1 VADAPSYKN
10 RSIDN
15 MYSIRTKITIMTVCA
30 IIITMVFSAV
40 FGVIAIRKIGND
52 NSNQILLL
60 LCESGEKN
68 LDSYFDSVEQSVE
81 MVAAYVES
89 DLDGLSDKELQD
101 HMDRVSDIFKKM
113 TYDTNGI
120 LTYYYRIDPSIST
133 KTKGFWYVNQDGK
146 GFKEHKVTDIT
157 QYDTN
162 DTSKLVWFTVPKATK
177 EPVWLPPYITDNL
190 GARVISYNTPVYLD
204 GRFVGVIG
212 IEIDYKTMAEQ
223 VDSIT
228 LYENGY
234 AFLNDEEGNIIY
246 HPKMDVT
253 SMEYQPK
260 VPKGLLSKEKF
271 IRYSFDGVEKQAVWL
286 PLHNG
291 MHLNVTVPVSE
302 INASWTKWGEQILV
316 VFGLMLLIFIVI
328 SMWLSGRITKPL
340 RDLAYSDAL
349 TSLHNKGAFD
359 IQMNRIQS
367 KIDEKD
373 QVDPFAV
380 CIFDCNNLKK
390 VNDEFGHDKGDLFLK
405 DTADVICQVF
415 DHSPVY
421 RIGGDEFAAILQNRD
436 FQKREQL
443 LNLFDERC
451 MESRLRKESFW
462 EQIDVA
468 RGMAV
473 YDSTEDKNVND
484 VVRRADKLMYEHKWR
499 RKHPE

>member
-1 VADAPSYKN
+1 
-10 RSIDN
+10 
-15 MYSIRTKITIMTVCA
+15 
-30 IIITMVFSAV
+30 
-40 FGVIAIRKIGND
+40 
-52 NSNQILLL
+52 
-60 LCESGEKN
+60 
-68 LDSYFDSVEQSVE
+68 
-81 MVAAYVES
+81 
-89 DLDGLSDKELQD
+89 
-101 HMDRVSDIFKKM
+101 
-113 TYDTNGI
+113 
-120 LTYYYRIDPSIST
+120 
-133 KTKGFWYVNQDGK
+133 
-146 GFKEHKVTDIT
+146 
-157 QYDTN
+157 
-162 DTSKLVWFTVPKATK
+162 
-177 EPVWLPPYITDNL
+177 
-190 GARVISYNTPVYLD
+190 
-204 GRFVGVIG
+204 
-212 IEIDYKTMAEQ
+212 
-223 VDSIT
+223 
-228 LYENGY
+228 
-234 AFLNDEEGNIIY
+234 
-246 HPKMDVT
+246 
-253 SMEYQPK
+253 
-260 VPKGLLSKEKF
+260 
-271 IRYSFDGVEKQAVWL
+271 
-286 PLHNG
+286 
-291 MHLNVTVPVSE
+291 
-302 INASWTKWGEQILV
+302 
-316 VFGLMLLIFIVI
+316 
-328 SMWLSGRITKPL
+328 MWLSGRITKPL

-421 RIGGDEFAAILQNRD
+421 RIGGDEFAAILQNGD
-436 FQKREQL
+436 FKKREQL